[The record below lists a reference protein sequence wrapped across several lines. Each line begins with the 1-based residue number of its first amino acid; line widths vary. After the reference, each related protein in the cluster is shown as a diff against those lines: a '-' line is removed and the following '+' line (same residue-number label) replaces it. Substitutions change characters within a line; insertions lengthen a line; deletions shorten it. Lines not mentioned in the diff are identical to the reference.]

1 MKARRTGRGGEEE
14 DRRLARP
21 VIATEKVQGKVGL
34 GGDPLTIGKE
44 GVGIKVKGGGDK
56 AMGSSMGA
64 VGTDDGKVTR
74 CGCRS

>member
-34 GGDPLTIGKE
+34 GRDPLTIGKE
-44 GVGIKVKGGGDK
+44 CVGIKVK
-56 AMGSSMGA
+56 
-64 VGTDDGKVTR
+64 
-74 CGCRS
+74 